1 MNQDIRPHLSG
12 LDGHGV
18 GLEAVLQFLYGITFR
33 IYDFNS
39 ESPVVIP
46 LDRGND
52 RDAEIFHILL
62 YGIYFERV
70 GEHNVFVGFVDIR
83 VLGAGSNH

>member
-1 MNQDIRPHLSG
+1 M
-12 LDGHGV
+12 
-18 GLEAVLQFLYGITFR
+18 QFLYGITFR

-46 LDRGND
+46 LDSGND